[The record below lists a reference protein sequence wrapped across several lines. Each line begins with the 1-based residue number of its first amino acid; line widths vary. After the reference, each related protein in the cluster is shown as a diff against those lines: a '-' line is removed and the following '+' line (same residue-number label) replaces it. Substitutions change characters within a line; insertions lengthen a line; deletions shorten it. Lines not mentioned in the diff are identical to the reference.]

1 MHHQDSIEES
11 WEAWSTED
19 TENHREGEEE
29 IEMQSIVPKAVDHR
43 KNFQRQGGQS
53 LSGQSP
59 PLVNC
64 TLTSIAETT
73 EEDESHDR
81 MERGQGQDTTTPTH
95 SLIVAAEVHESEVK
109 WRRPG
114 LESQPTT
121 ICAGIHNTVEEYD
134 ESMTV
139 TYV

>member
-1 MHHQDSIEES
+1 MEES
-11 WEAWSTED
+11 WEAWSAED

-29 IEMQSIVPKAVDHR
+29 IEMQSIIPRAVDRR
-43 KNFQRQGGQS
+43 KNFQRQRGQS

-81 MERGQGQDTTTPTH
+81 MERGQSQDTTTSTH
-95 SLIVAAEVHESEVK
+95 SQVVSVEVHEPEVE
-109 WRRPG
+109 RRPE
-114 LESQPTT
+114 LESRPTT
-121 ICAGIHNTVEEYD
+121 VRAGIEDYYD

-139 TYV
+139 TWV